1 MTNFKVFSAGAF
13 TEYLKKPTINVLKTF
28 KFEGHYS
35 KFDFTNTPGSHII
48 IAKFTSNG
56 IRSEIYKSHI
66 EGMLAYLNYSFDVV
80 GELVDRKNNSYELIF
95 NKGATKII
103 VRFYYISKI
112 ITTDFEDETNTN
124 RGQKYER
131 EMINKMNALGY
142 TTQTKPEESE
152 SKSDIELT
160 INGVTARIELKT
172 TGAEYGSGTLE
183 WIGNSWRLK
192 LTKKTNPVLKT
203 ILEGNRILYRL
214 TGDWVVYG
222 YDPPSKATKEAQSIL
237 GERTYYISPEK
248 IREYYKEKCDYL
260 NFEGKGLF
268 RVSERDPFN
277 LGVPLFTPTTSAAR
291 ARVQSKKD
299 EEGPFAYRISLTA
312 TGLNSS
318 FLSLDNDLN
327 FLKNINI

>member
-1 MTNFKVFSAGAF
+1 MAKKVFSAGSFA
-13 TEYLKKPTINVLKTF
+13 EYLKKPSRTVLQTF
-28 KFEGHYS
+28 KFGGHYS
-35 KFDFTNTPGSHII
+35 KFNFTNTVGSNII
-48 IAKFTSNG
+48 ISKFTSNG
-56 IRSEIYKSHI
+56 ISPEIYKAHI
-66 EGMLAYLNYSFDVV
+66 EGMLAYLNHSFEVV
-80 GELVDRKNNSYELIF
+80 GELVNRKNNSYELIF
-95 NKGATKII
+95 NKGVKII

-112 ITTDFEDETNTN
+112 ITTDREDELNEN

-160 INGVTARIELKT
+160 INGITARIELKT
-172 TGAEYGSGTLE
+172 SGAEYGSGTLE
-183 WIGNSWRLK
+183 WTGNTWRLK
-192 LTKKTNPVLKT
+192 LTTKTNPVLKT

-214 TGDWVVYG
+214 SSDWVVYE
-222 YDPPSKATKEAQSIL
+222 YTPPLKATKEAQRIL
-237 GERTYYISPEK
+237 GERTYPISPEK
-248 IREYYKEKCDYL
+248 VREYYNQKCDYL

-277 LGVPLFTPTTSAAR
+277 LGVPLFTPTTSTVR
-291 ARVQSKKD
+291 ARVQSKRD

-318 FLSLDNDLN
+318 FLSLDNDLD